1 MDCLDLLFFVAV
13 ALLVL
18 TKGGKIPAWTTTTGD
33 CVSIT
38 TWANAMRPRMELS
51 AAEVSTCA

>member
-18 TKGGKIPAWTTTTGD
+18 TKGGKIPEKGSEISGCHD
-33 CVSIT
+33 RGNGKDSV
-38 TWANAMRPRMELS
+38 E
-51 AAEVSTCA
+51 E